1 MDNII
6 NTIPTEEEILGLLE
20 DKKFAQIRE
29 TFSEM
34 NPADIAA
41 LLNDL
46 PKDRLPILFRL
57 LPKELAAD
65 AFVEM
70 DPGLLRFRDPKHHG

>member
-1 MDNII
+1 MENII

-41 LLNDL
+41 L
-46 PKDRLPILFRL
+46 
-57 LPKELAAD
+57 
-65 AFVEM
+65 
-70 DPGLLRFRDPKHHG
+70 